1 MCRKSWKTGIKN
13 EPMKALSVCI
23 SIFLFFGISLY
34 AQDQPNFKIL
44 GEISGIHDGTPVW
57 LIDFEENPDTLASAI
72 ASKGKFSLEGYIE
85 EADLYRIIIPLTGQ
99 ETRVFLSPGTLNIRG
114 DIHQP
119 EKFEFT
125 GSSVQNDYLAF
136 DSIFTPMYNRL
147 NELVRQLN
155 NTRIESR
162 EDPLFQKYLL
172 EINHTKTT
180 LQEFVKSRNN
190 SPVSAFA
197 LLVTSTIEE
206 DPFVLQKNYNL
217 LTDAAK
223 NSLYG
228 RILGEKIEDD
238 LIGQV
243 GTPALS
249 FQQEDTA
256 GNMVSFDQ
264 FKGKYV
270 LIDFWASWCGPCRV
284 ENPNVVSAYHKFKDK
299 NFTVLGISLDRSREA
314 WLKAISDDRLAWT
327 QLSDLQYWNNAVS
340 TMYKITAIPQNLLV
354 DPNGIIIAKNLRGE
368 LLHEKLCE
376 ILGCD

>member
-1 MCRKSWKTGIKN
+1 
-13 EPMKALSVCI
+13 MKALSVCI

-136 DSIFTPMYNRL
+136 DSTFTPMYNRL

-314 WLKAISDDRLAWT
+314 WLKAIRDDRLAWT